1 MRKKLALF
9 GGEPVIKKNF
19 SPFNTIDD
27 IEVEAENESEAHDKA
42 KEVLSDTDIGDF
54 EIWRVEEVKKD
65 KDEKTINDN
74 N

>member
-1 MRKKLALF
+1 MKIYKVCYSEF
-9 GGEPVIKKNF
+9 VPVHY
-19 SPFNTIDD
+19 
-27 IEVEAENESEAHDKA
+27 IEVEAEDELKAYDKA

>member
-1 MRKKLALF
+1 MTKETF
-9 GGEPVIKKNF
+9 
-19 SPFNTIDD
+19 TIDVHSFCELTY
-27 IEVEAENESEAHDKA
+27 EVEAENESEAHDKA